1 MEHKSI
7 ISATMYNKKPSI
19 KKNYLQSSYYSRNSL
34 FPPPDPLI
42 DRQVIPLNAP
52 KLSKNME
59 KTYKKRIADALL
71 QRKLAG
77 KGAVLIEGAKWC
89 GKTTTAE
96 QIAKSVKYMT
106 ETGMVDQNIQ
116 LAKLNPKL
124 LLKGEIP
131 RLIDE
136 WQVAPQLWD
145 SIRFESDH
153 GPLGQ
158 FILTGSSVPP
168 DMSQVIHSGTGRI
181 GWLRMRPMSLWESQE
196 SCGEVSLGEL
206 FTTPEQIGA
215 INPMD
220 IDHVA
225 FLTCRGGWPLA
236 VDMER
241 DIALDQA
248 FDYVESVEKRDIQKV
263 DGVDRDPV
271 RVHRLLRSLAR
282 NQGSQA
288 SIGTIRADMIAN
300 EADTLSEDTISSYMK
315 ALNQIFVVE
324 DSEAWNPNLRSKTAI
339 RTSDTRYFTDP
350 SIATAALGIGPND
363 LINDLNTFG
372 LFFETMAVRD
382 LRVYAEALNGK
393 VYHFRDKNGLECDAV
408 VHLRDGRYGLVEI
421 KLGGD
426 DLINDGADAL
436 KDLAGKIDTEKMKAP
451 SFMMVLI
458 GVGTYAY
465 RREDGVYV
473 VPIGCLKD

>member
-1 MEHKSI
+1 
-7 ISATMYNKKPSI
+7 
-19 KKNYLQSSYYSRNSL
+19 
-34 FPPPDPLI
+34 
-42 DRQVIPLNAP
+42 
-52 KLSKNME
+52 ME

-153 GPLGQ
+153 VPLGQ

>member
-1 MEHKSI
+1 
-7 ISATMYNKKPSI
+7 
-19 KKNYLQSSYYSRNSL
+19 
-34 FPPPDPLI
+34 
-42 DRQVIPLNAP
+42 
-52 KLSKNME
+52 ME
-59 KTYKKRIADALL
+59 KLYKKRIADGLL

-96 QIAKSVKYMT
+96 QIAASVKYMT
-106 ETGMVDQNIQ
+106 ETGMVEQNIQ
-116 LAKLNPKL
+116 MASLNPKL
-124 LLKGEIP
+124 LLRGETP

-136 WQVAPQLWD
+136 WQIAPGLWD
-145 SIRFESDH
+145 SVRFESDH

-168 DMSQVIHSGTGRI
+168 DMSKVIHSGTGRI
-181 GWLRMRPMSLWESQE
+181 GWIRMRPMTLWESEE
-196 SCGEVSLGEL
+196 STGEVSLEEL
-206 FTTPEQIGA
+206 FSAPEQVGGISK
-215 INPMD
+215 MD
-220 IDHVA
+220 IDGLA
-225 FLTCRGGWPLA
+225 FVTCRGGWPLA
-236 VDMER
+236 LEMAK

-248 FDYVESVEKRDIQKV
+248 FDYVDAVEKRDIQKV
-263 DGVDRDPV
+263 DGVVRDPV

-288 SIGTIRADMIAN
+288 SCGTIRADLVAN
-300 EADTLSEDTISSYMK
+300 ESDSLSEDTIASYIK
-315 ALNQIFVVE
+315 ALKEIFVAE

-350 SIATAALGIGPND
+350 SIATAALGIGPQD

-372 LFFETMAVRD
+372 LIFETLAVRD
-382 LRVYAEALNGK
+382 LRTYAEALNGK

-436 KDLAGKIDTEKMKAP
+436 IDLESKIDTERMKAP
-451 SFMMVLI
+451 SFKMVLI
-458 GVGTYAY
+458 GVGSYAY
-465 RREDGVYV
+465 RRADGVYV
-473 VPIGCLKD
+473 VPIGCLKG

>member
-1 MEHKSI
+1 
-7 ISATMYNKKPSI
+7 
-19 KKNYLQSSYYSRNSL
+19 
-34 FPPPDPLI
+34 
-42 DRQVIPLNAP
+42 
-52 KLSKNME
+52 ME
-59 KTYKKRIADALL
+59 KFYKKRIADGLL

-96 QIAKSVKYMT
+96 QIAASVKYMT
-106 ETGMVDQNIQ
+106 ETGMVEQNIQ
-116 LAKLNPKL
+116 MASLNPKL
-124 LLKGEIP
+124 LLRGETP

-136 WQVAPQLWD
+136 WQIAPGLWD
-145 SIRFESDH
+145 SVRFESDH

-168 DMSQVIHSGTGRI
+168 DMSKVIHSGTGRV
-181 GWLRMRPMSLWESQE
+181 GWIRMRPMTLWESEE
-196 SCGEVSLGEL
+196 STGEVSLEEL
-206 FTTPEQIGA
+206 FSAPEQVGGISK
-215 INPMD
+215 MD
-220 IDHVA
+220 IDGLA
-225 FLTCRGGWPLA
+225 FVTCRGGWPLA
-236 VDMER
+236 LEMAK

-248 FDYVESVEKRDIQKV
+248 FDYVDAVEKRDIQKV
-263 DGVDRDPV
+263 DGVVRDPV

-288 SIGTIRADMIAN
+288 SCGTIRADLVAN
-300 EADTLSEDTISSYMK
+300 ESDSLSEDTIASYIK
-315 ALNQIFVVE
+315 ALKEIFVAE

-350 SIATAALGIGPND
+350 SIATAALGIGPQD

-372 LFFETMAVRD
+372 LIFETLAVRD
-382 LRVYAEALNGK
+382 LRTYAEALNGK

-436 KDLAGKIDTEKMKAP
+436 IDLESKIDTERMKAP
-451 SFMMVLI
+451 SFKMVLI
-458 GVGTYAY
+458 GVGSYAY
-465 RREDGVYV
+465 RRADGVYV
-473 VPIGCLKD
+473 VPIGCLKG

>member
-1 MEHKSI
+1 ME
-7 ISATMYNKKPSI
+7 N
-19 KKNYLQSSYYSRNSL
+19 
-34 FPPPDPLI
+34 
-42 DRQVIPLNAP
+42 V
-52 KLSKNME
+52 
-59 KTYKKRIADALL
+59 YKKRIADRLL
-71 QRKLAG
+71 QRKLVG
-77 KGAVLIEGAKWC
+77 KGAVLVEGAKWC

-106 ETGMVDQNIQ
+106 ETGMVEQNIQ
-116 LAKLNPKL
+116 LATLNPKL
-124 LLKGEIP
+124 LLKGEFP

-145 SIRFESDH
+145 SVRFESDH

-168 DMSQVIHSGTGRI
+168 DMSKVIHSGTGRI

-196 SCGEVSLGEL
+196 SSGEVSLAEL
-206 FTTPEQIGA
+206 FTAPEQIGA
-215 INPMD
+215 INQMD
-220 IDHVA
+220 IEQVA

-241 DIALDQA
+241 EIALDQA
-248 FDYVESVEKRDIQKV
+248 FDYVDSVEKRDIQKV

-288 SIGTIRADMIAN
+288 SFGTIKADMVAN
-300 EADTLSEDTISSYMK
+300 EADSLSEDTIASYHK
-315 ALNQIFVVE
+315 VLKEIFVVE

-350 SIATAALGIGPND
+350 SIATAALGVGPQD

-372 LFFETMAVRD
+372 LLFETMAVRD
-382 LRVYAEALNGK
+382 LRVYADALNGK

-408 VHLRDGRYGLVEI
+408 VHLRDGRYGLVEV
-421 KLGGD
+421 KLGGED
-426 DLINDGADAL
+426 KIKDGANAL
-436 KDLAGKIDTEKMKAP
+436 KELAGKIDTRKMKAP

-458 GVGTYAY
+458 GVGQYAY

>member
-1 MEHKSI
+1 MAKWV
-7 ISATMYNKKPSI
+7 NKK
-19 KKNYLQSSYYSRNSL
+19 KKYVSLHRNL
-34 FPPPDPLI
+34 CRFD
-42 DRQVIPLNAP
+42 
-52 KLSKNME
+52 ME
-59 KTYKKRIADALL
+59 NTYKKRIADSLL

-116 LAKLNPKL
+116 LATLNSKL
-124 LLKGEIP
+124 LLKGEFP

-145 SIRFESDH
+145 SVRFESDH

-168 DMSQVIHSGTGRI
+168 DMSRVIHSGTGRI

-196 SCGEVSLGEL
+196 SSGEVSLAEL
-206 FTTPEQIGA
+206 FTAPEQIGA
-215 INPMD
+215 INRMD
-220 IDHVA
+220 IEQVA
-225 FLTCRGGWPLA
+225 FLTCRGGWPLS

-241 DIALDQA
+241 EIALDQA
-248 FDYVESVEKRDIQKV
+248 FDYVDSVEKRDIQKV

-282 NQGSQA
+282 NQGTQA
-288 SIGTIRADMIAN
+288 SFGTIKEDLMAN
-300 EADTLSEDTISSYMK
+300 EVDTLSEDTIASYHK
-315 ALNQIFVVE
+315 ALKEIFVVE

-350 SIATAALGIGPND
+350 SIATAALGVGPQD

-372 LFFETMAVRD
+372 LLFETMAVRD

-408 VHLRDGRYGLVEI
+408 VHLRDGRYGLVEV
-421 KLGGD
+421 KLGGED
-426 DLINDGADAL
+426 KIEDGADAL
-436 KDLAGKIDTEKMKAP
+436 KDLAGKIDTGKMKAP

-458 GVGTYAY
+458 GVGQYAY

-473 VPIGCLKD
+473 VPIGCLRD

>member
-1 MEHKSI
+1 ME
-7 ISATMYNKKPSI
+7 N
-19 KKNYLQSSYYSRNSL
+19 
-34 FPPPDPLI
+34 
-42 DRQVIPLNAP
+42 
-52 KLSKNME
+52 
-59 KTYKKRIADALL
+59 TYKKRIADGLL

-96 QIAKSVKYMT
+96 QIAASVKYMT
-106 ETGMVDQNIQ
+106 ETGMVEQNIQ
-116 LAKLNPKL
+116 MASLNPKL
-124 LLKGEIP
+124 LLRGETP

-136 WQVAPQLWD
+136 WQIAPGLWD
-145 SIRFESDH
+145 SVRFESDH
-153 GPLGQ
+153 RPLGQ

-168 DMSQVIHSGTGRI
+168 DMNKVIHSGTGRI
-181 GWLRMRPMSLWESQE
+181 GWIRMRPMTLWESEE
-196 SCGEVSLGEL
+196 STGEVSLEEL
-206 FTTPEQIGA
+206 FSAPEQVGGISK
-215 INPMD
+215 MD
-220 IDHVA
+220 IDALAYV
-225 FLTCRGGWPLA
+225 TCRGGWPLA
-236 VDMER
+236 LEMAK

-248 FDYVESVEKRDIQKV
+248 FDYIDAVEKRDIQKV

-288 SIGTIRADMIAN
+288 SCGTIRADLVAN
-300 EADTLSEDTISSYMK
+300 ESDSLSEDTIASYIK
-315 ALNQIFVVE
+315 ALKEIFVVE

-350 SIATAALGIGPND
+350 SIATAALGVGPQD

-372 LFFETMAVRD
+372 LIFETLAVRD
-382 LRVYAEALNGK
+382 LRTYAEALNGK

-436 KDLAGKIDTEKMKAP
+436 LDLESKIDTERMKAP
-451 SFMMVLI
+451 SFKMVLI

-465 RREDGVYV
+465 RRADGVYV